1 MQGCPSSLI
10 GDGPVTLSEGLHKL
24 VSEHG
29 PLRNRLET
37 LFSLCNKVEVEEN
50 KEVPFEE
57 LIHEVKI
64 FSTKLEFHSVREENY
79 LFRMMEVYIGKS
91 GGPIAVMEYE
101 HEQANGFISEF
112 LKNSESTH
120 QTTDSMIKSSS
131 LIKNAYYTLLDHFS
145 KKNKFYILWLNGCLH
160 KKKRR
165 VQSKSITNP
174 VNTKRNSQI

>member
-10 GDGPVTLSEGLHKL
+10 GDGPVTLSEGLQKL
-24 VSEHG
+24 VNEHG
-29 PLRNRLET
+29 PLRTQLET

-50 KEVPFEE
+50 KEAIFEE
-57 LIHEVKI
+57 LVKEVKD

-101 HEQANGFISEF
+101 HEQANGFIGEF
-112 LKNSESTH
+112 LKNTESSHRTA
-120 QTTDSMIKSSS
+120 DSMIHHSS

-145 KKNKFYILWLNGCLH
+145 KEE
-160 KKKRR
+160 
-165 VQSKSITNP
+165 
-174 VNTKRNSQI
+174 